1 MATFKAFYQF
11 DSHAIDL
18 NFYDRWFHEDVFLDN
33 QYDSFNGRT
42 YQDVYAINGWDG
54 YDDLIIAFGG
64 SGIGFNAWGDVVRGT
79 ITGFVESIFDG
90 PDLWSAQ
97 DFSVS
102 AVSLYRAGL
111 TYSNA
116 DDRAV
121 FATMLAG
128 NDIINLSAYNDRFEG
143 WAGNDQM
150 FGHGGNDTLI
160 GGLGNDTLNGGMG
173 SDRLLGGNGHD
184 RLIGALGND
193 YLDGGMGA
201 DTLDGGAGRD
211 QMFGGADAVRDVF
224 IFRTPGETAPG
235 AQRDQIMQFRV
246 GQDDID
252 LSLIDANAAR
262 GGNQAFAF
270 SGTAAAAHS
279 VWYVKQA
286 GGVLVRGDTNG
297 NKTADFEIWVD
308 NATRLGAGDFIL

>member
-1 MATFKAFYQF
+1 MATVKAFYQF
-11 DSHAIDL
+11 DSYAIDL
-18 NFYDRWFHEDVFLDN
+18 NFYDRWYFDDVFLDN

-54 YDDLIIAFGG
+54 YNDLIIAFGG
-64 SGIGFNAWGDVVRGT
+64 SGIGFDAWGNVSRGT
-79 ITGFVESIFDG
+79 INGFVESIFEG

-102 AVSLYRAGL
+102 AVSLYKAGL
-111 TYSNA
+111 TYGNA

-128 NDIINLSAYNDRFEG
+128 NDTITLSAYNDRFEG

-150 FGHGGNDTLI
+150 SGLGGNDTLL
-160 GGLGNDTLNGGMG
+160 GGAGNDVLNGGMG
-173 SDRLLGGNGHD
+173 NDRLVGGDGFD
-184 RLIGALGND
+184 RLIGAAGND
-193 YLDGGMGA
+193 VLEGGMGA
-201 DTLDGGAGRD
+201 DTLDGGLGLDR
-211 QMFGGADAVRDVF
+211 MFAGADALRDVF
-224 IFRTPGETAPG
+224 IFRAGVTAVG
-235 AQRDQIMQFRV
+235 AQRDQIMQFKV

-252 LSLIDANAAR
+252 LSLIDANLAR
-262 GGNQAFAF
+262 TGNQAFAF

-286 GGVLVRGDTNG
+286 DGVLVRGDLNG

-308 NATRLGAGDFIL
+308 DATRLGAGDFIL